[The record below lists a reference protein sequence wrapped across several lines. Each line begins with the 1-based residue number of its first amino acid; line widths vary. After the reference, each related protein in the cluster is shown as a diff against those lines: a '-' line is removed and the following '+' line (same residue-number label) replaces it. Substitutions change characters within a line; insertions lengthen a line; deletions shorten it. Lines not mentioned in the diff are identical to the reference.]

1 MLTCSGGIEE
11 EPAKEKTEELRWEEN
26 QERVGL
32 RKQINKKGSSVKGK
46 MITYIQHCADKCL
59 KNGYWRGWRALIC
72 SIC

>member
-32 RKQINKKGSSVKGK
+32 RKQTNKQKRGFCKGK
-46 MITYIQHCADKCL
+46 NDHLYP
-59 KNGYWRGWRALIC
+59 ALC
-72 SIC
+72 